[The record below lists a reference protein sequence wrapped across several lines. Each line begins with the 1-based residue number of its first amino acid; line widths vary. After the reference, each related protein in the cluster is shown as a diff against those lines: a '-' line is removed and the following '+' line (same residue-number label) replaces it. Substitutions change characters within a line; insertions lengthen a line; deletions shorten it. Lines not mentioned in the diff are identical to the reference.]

1 MPQLLS
7 VCLSASKRFTLKKTQ
22 ISRKFTYHPNKVWA
36 ACISQQVAHQD
47 LQGNSCRLPSWCDNI
62 LKWNTTHRRMDV
74 IRAHLMNEAGAMAM
88 RDVSWGPA
96 DRVKAQAEDPACP
109 TRRQFDYRLL
119 ATGEH
124 LSAATL
130 ITTPESDCASECNRF
145 K

>member
-1 MPQLLS
+1 
-7 VCLSASKRFTLKKTQ
+7 
-22 ISRKFTYHPNKVWA
+22 
-36 ACISQQVAHQD
+36 
-47 LQGNSCRLPSWCDNI
+47 
-62 LKWNTTHRRMDV
+62 
-74 IRAHLMNEAGAMAM
+74 
-88 RDVSWGPA
+88 
-96 DRVKAQAEDPACP
+96 VKAQAEDPACP

>member
-1 MPQLLS
+1 
-7 VCLSASKRFTLKKTQ
+7 
-22 ISRKFTYHPNKVWA
+22 
-36 ACISQQVAHQD
+36 
-47 LQGNSCRLPSWCDNI
+47 
-62 LKWNTTHRRMDV
+62 
-74 IRAHLMNEAGAMAM
+74 MNEAGAMAM

-96 DRVKAQAEDPACP
+96 DCVKAQAEDPACP